1 MVRAA
6 HDSGEPAA
14 RAIVARAAEL
24 LVANALAA
32 REPGESTPVV
42 LVGSVLTGESP
53 VGALVRRG
61 LSGLEVLTSS
71 DGVLGAAWLAAVE
84 AFGDEVVRPVF
95 SRD

>member
-1 MVRAA
+1 MR
-6 HDSGEPAA
+6 
-14 RAIVARAAEL
+14 
-24 LVANALAA
+24 
-32 REPGESTPVV
+32 RE
-42 LVGSVLTGESP
+42 
-53 VGALVRRG
+53 